1 MYYPKAC
8 SGSKGNRSNG
18 RLAAFSAVMFSKEV
32 GFFDVIFE
40 GATLHIVQ
48 EVNLETP

>member
-8 SGSKGNRSNG
+8 SGSKVTEGM
-18 RLAAFSAVMFSKEV
+18 AAFSAVMFSKEV